1 MKYLHLGL
9 LRVSDSFWV
18 QVQTY
23 VPVITSHIIIKIH
36 QFNSCTVKMTKLAN
50 STSYDRRP
58 KWSVTVKMGH
68 WWVWLTLRQDHHKWQ
83 SFQKGNDMIY
93 GREIVHLNLQH
104 GHLLELIEWLSD
116 FPSFCSSGLLQSLT
130 SPCYSLPGTTFSDV
144 APAWITSKVSIPNES
159 SC

>member
-9 LRVSDSFWV
+9 LGVSDSFRV
-18 QVQTY
+18 QVQAY

-58 KWSVTVKMGH
+58 KWNVTVKM
-68 WWVWLTLRQDHHKWQ
+68 VWLTLRQDRHKWQ

-104 GHLLELIEWLSD
+104 GHRLIKLIEWLSD
-116 FPSFCSSGLLQSLT
+116 FPSFCSSGLLQSLLRPVT
-130 SPCYSLPGTTFSDV
+130 LSLVLLSLMLP
-144 APAWITSKVSIPNES
+144 PHE
-159 SC
+159 